1 MPRDPDPSL
10 NESTFVHTCLRKGLR
25 LDGRGMYEMRA
36 VEVRFG
42 EEFGWVECRLG
53 GTRVVAQVSAEIV
66 KPLPDRPYEGFVN
79 LVTEISPMASAA
91 YEAGRLRGGACACDG
106 VSKRELTSTTARR
119 ASEDE
124 VLMTRL
130 LEKALRR
137 SNTVDR
143 EALCIVA
150 GQKVWSIRVDV
161 HFLDDEGN
169 LLDCASIA
177 AMTALRHFRKPDVT
191 VVGEEVTVHSM
202 TERVPVPLAIHHSPM
217 CLTFAF
223 FGDDSLAV
231 LDPSH
236 LESQLC
242 TGTLTLALNSQS
254 EICVL
259 SKQGGAPLG
268 ADEVIRA
275 VIKSQPVTR
284 RRRRRLSP
292 GPPRASLGAPSHAQ
306 PRPLVLA
313 HSHTLAARKRRA
325 PAIVL
330 VFTPHIEST
339 RSGGSLCGQSER
351 RRQRRDRPLI
361 SLNSTLLIAP
371 GLAAR
376 LGPHLN
382 PPAARAPPL
391 DVDPFHLAKFA
402 GSLAPTLARTRLLSR
417 HSIILAREW
426 HRLSSATR
434 DPSSSQ
440 DRSRSGDGSRS
451 RSSSRTG
458 FAAKTLGA
466 MDIGGGSSKKDDDAL
481 GLSRSNSRL
490 LSTSG
495 SPPPAGILLN
505 PVSPTLNGMLAP
517 SPSFSPVYN
526 HSTPLS
532 ASTSNLDLSSSTS
545 TTPGARPTLTR
556 TLSDA
561 SSSGVSSHIGPT
573 TPSSAHFPVSSSAA
587 TPTGATSPPPISS
600 RPSKIRFAPLPEI
613 RPRRYSTGRNVWIVD
628 EEGDDEDGPRRTR
641 LVRVGSDLEDGG
653 GDEFALD
660 DEDDEEEDAG
670 GGRGLMGGK
679 FGSWSETFGGGMWG
693 LSPSTSRRSQD
704 DDARSVTSSVGG
716 SGDVASVGSVGSG
729 GSSGGGGSSSKKLL
743 KAFGLKPKSKSKH
756 AGGDDDSLTR
766 VSSVES
772 QASRRLSL
780 STSAE
785 APRPR
790 GSTGIPMRKYAS
802 WEVGEAASQ
811 NGASA
816 GGGAGA
822 GQAVGAGGGPVYYAS
837 PARSARR
844 RANYPPVAQRS
855 RRPAPSSSSN
865 GSRGMKVEEPA
876 FEEWGVG
883 GGVKAQE
890 EASAQKDEEEQ
901 PAPESLPAYLDGIRR
916 RTAPG
921 QVPSRSG
928 TIDSTASSASTIRPS
943 TPVPHASPSLNNK
956 PSGLSATRPILSVD
970 VADRREGSSSTASPS
985 GSGSDETPITSPEL
999 AREEALAEA
1008 AKRSA
1013 RSMGAERYHSAGHQD
1028 ELRVLEDRA

>member
-10 NESTFVHTCLRKGLR
+10 NESSFVQTCLRKGLR
-25 LDGRGMYEMRA
+25 LDGRGMYEMRS
-36 VEVRFG
+36 VDVRFG

-66 KPLPDRPYEGFVN
+66 KPLPDRPYEGFVS

-91 YEAGRLRGGACACDG
+91 YEAG
-106 VSKRELTSTTARR
+106 R

-137 SNTVDR
+137 SNAVDR

-169 LLDCASIA
+169 MLDCVSIA
-177 AMTALRHFRKPDVT
+177 AMTALRHFRRPDVT

-231 LDPSH
+231 LDPTH

-268 ADEVIRA
+268 ADEVMRA
-275 VIKSQPVTR
+275 
-284 RRRRRLSP
+284 
-292 GPPRASLGAPSHAQ
+292 
-306 PRPLVLA
+306 
-313 HSHTLAARKRRA
+313 
-325 PAIVL
+325 
-330 VFTPHIEST
+330 
-339 RSGGSLCGQSER
+339 
-351 RRQRRDRPLI
+351 
-361 SLNSTLLIAP
+361 
-371 GLAAR
+371 
-376 LGPHLN
+376 
-382 PPAARAPPL
+382 
-391 DVDPFHLAKFA
+391 
-402 GSLAPTLARTRLLSR
+402 
-417 HSIILAREW
+417 
-426 HRLSSATR
+426 
-434 DPSSSQ
+434 
-440 DRSRSGDGSRS
+440 DRSSRTGNGSRS

-466 MDIGGGSSKKDDDAL
+466 MEIGGGSGSSRKDDDVP

-556 TLSDA
+556 TFSDA

-573 TPSSAHFPVSSSAA
+573 TPSSAHFPGPSSSA

-628 EEGDDEDGPRRTR
+628 EEGDDEDGQPRRTR

-653 GDEFALD
+653 DEFALD
-660 DEDDEEEDAG
+660 DEDDEEEDVG
-670 GGRGLMGGK
+670 GGRGGLMGGK

-693 LSPSTSRRSQD
+693 LSPSTTRKSQD
-704 DDARSVTSSVGG
+704 EDARSVTSSLGG
-716 SGDVASVGSVGSG
+716 GGESVSVGSVGSG
-729 GSSGGGGSSSKKLL
+729 GSGGGGSSSKKLL

-756 AGGDDDSLTR
+756 AGTGGDDDSLTR
-766 VSSVES
+766 VSSVDS
-772 QASRRLSL
+772 QASRRLST
-780 STSAE
+780 STAE
-785 APRPR
+785 APKPR

-802 WEVGEAASQ
+802 WEVGEAAQ
-811 NGASA
+811 NGHASASSA
-816 GGGAGA
+816 GGGNGA
-822 GQAVGAGGGPVYYAS
+822 GQAVGSGGGPVYYAS

-855 RRPAPSSSSN
+855 RRPAASSH
-865 GSRGMKVEEPA
+865 GSRGTKVEEPA

-883 GGVKAQE
+883 GVGSRSKRTSFSGKEVEEEDDGSGMAWLRKRRLQREREERERREREEAGLEAADEGVKVE
-890 EASAQKDEEEQ
+890 EDPSAQKDEED
-901 PAPESLPAYLDGIRR
+901 PPTLESVPAYLDGVRR

-921 QVPSRSG
+921 QMPSRSA
-928 TIDSTASSASTIRPS
+928 TIESTTSSASTIRPS
-943 TPVPHASPSLNNK
+943 TPVQHASPSLNNK
-956 PSGLSATRPILSVD
+956 PSGLSATRPVLSVD
-970 VADRREGSSSTASPS
+970 VADRREGSSSTDSPS
-985 GSGSDETPITSPEL
+985 GSGSDETPITSPISNENEAEESEEEGEREEEEEDDDDLDAEEL

-1013 RSMGAERYHSAGHQD
+1013 KSMGAERYHSAGHQD

>member
-1 MPRDPDPSL
+1 M
-10 NESTFVHTCLRKGLR
+10 TFG
-25 LDGRGMYEMRA
+25 A
-36 VEVRFG
+36 
-42 EEFGWVECRLG
+42 
-53 GTRVVAQVSAEIV
+53 
-66 KPLPDRPYEGFVN
+66 
-79 LVTEISPMASAA
+79 AS
-91 YEAGRLRGGACACDG
+91 
-106 VSKRELTSTTARR
+106 
-119 ASEDE
+119 
-124 VLMTRL
+124 
-130 LEKALRR
+130 
-137 SNTVDR
+137 
-143 EALCIVA
+143 
-150 GQKVWSIRVDV
+150 
-161 HFLDDEGN
+161 
-169 LLDCASIA
+169 
-177 AMTALRHFRKPDVT
+177 
-191 VVGEEVTVHSM
+191 
-202 TERVPVPLAIHHSPM
+202 
-217 CLTFAF
+217 
-223 FGDDSLAV
+223 
-231 LDPSH
+231 
-236 LESQLC
+236 
-242 TGTLTLALNSQS
+242 
-254 EICVL
+254 
-259 SKQGGAPLG
+259 
-268 ADEVIRA
+268 
-275 VIKSQPVTR
+275 
-284 RRRRRLSP
+284 
-292 GPPRASLGAPSHAQ
+292 
-306 PRPLVLA
+306 
-313 HSHTLAARKRRA
+313 
-325 PAIVL
+325 
-330 VFTPHIEST
+330 
-339 RSGGSLCGQSER
+339 GSSSSSS
-351 RRQRRDRPLI
+351 RDR
-361 SLNSTLLIAP
+361 
-371 GLAAR
+371 
-376 LGPHLN
+376 
-382 PPAARAPPL
+382 
-391 DVDPFHLAKFA
+391 
-402 GSLAPTLARTRLLSR
+402 
-417 HSIILAREW
+417 
-426 HRLSSATR
+426 SATR

-883 GGVKAQE
+883 GVGSRSKRTSFSGKEVEEEDDGSGMAWLRKRRLQREREERERREREEAGLGAADEGVKAQE

-985 GSGSDETPITSPEL
+985 GSGSDETPITSPVSIEGENEAEESEEEGEGEEEEEDDDDLCAEEL